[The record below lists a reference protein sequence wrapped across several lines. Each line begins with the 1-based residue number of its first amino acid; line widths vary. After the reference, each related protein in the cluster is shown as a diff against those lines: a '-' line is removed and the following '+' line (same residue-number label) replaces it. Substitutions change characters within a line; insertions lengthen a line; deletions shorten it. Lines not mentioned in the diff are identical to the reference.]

1 MQNFL
6 QTTNQAVAY
15 GTSYSQLLEGI
26 AKDEVASIEITSYD
40 EYQEVQGKT
49 KDGKVFSMSVP
60 LQLQM
65 SFYHFLTA
73 HKVDIVQKK
82 PQNKSIWASI
92 DHVLPLLLLMD
103 CFFFLNQQGGGG
115 KISQFGKSRAKLNLD
130 KKVNFSDVAGAD
142 EVKEELEEIVEFLKI
157 LRSSMP

>member
-1 MQNFL
+1 MSNKNVWRRFVTYLLIFLLILTGVEYLAQNFL

-60 LQLQM
+60 LQADE
-65 SFYHFLTA
+65 F
-73 HKVDIVQKK
+73 
-82 PQNKSIWASI
+82 
-92 DHVLPLLLLMD
+92 LPLL
-103 CFFFLNQQGGGG
+103 
-115 KISQFGKSRAKLNLD
+115 RAH
-130 KKVNFSDVAGAD
+130 S
-142 EVKEELEEIVEFLKI
+142 
-157 LRSSMP
+157 